1 MGFFYYFGTLITFK
15 EPSNTNFRLMKKLF
29 LLISISFFIAC
40 SGIKRTQKALYSGDY
55 SEAIDIAVGKLQK
68 DKNKKNNEEYIYLLQ
83 DAFKKFTEEKKQ
95 EINHLRKENA
105 NAEKIYRNYTQLTH
119 VQRQIKP
126 LLPLHFQSG
135 KEAKFKLKNY
145 SDELITAK
153 NNYAE
158 DLYYSAESDINRANK
173 LDYRKAYDKLNK
185 VSQLKPNYKNTTQLL
200 EDAQFYG
207 TDFVFVGLENQTNQ
221 IIPRRLEQD
230 LLNFDT
236 YGLDDRW
243 TVFHDIKQDQIN
255 YNYEIYLD
263 FKTISIIPERIVQK
277 EVHLEREIKDGYTY
291 KKNRNGDYIL
301 DEDGHKIKIDQ
312 YITASGDLLQTE
324 QSKGIQV
331 VALVEYF
338 NTKENRVYQKFPL
351 KTTFVFGNQ
360 YARFRGNKKV
370 LTTEE
375 RQLLS
380 LHSVPF
386 PSNEQMLLDAGNDLK
401 YKFSEILKRNHL

>member
-1 MGFFYYFGTLITFK
+1 
-15 EPSNTNFRLMKKLF
+15 MKKLF

-55 SEAIDIAVGKLQK
+55 REAIDIAVRKLQK
-68 DKNKKNNEEYIYLLQ
+68 DKTKKNNEEYIFLLQ

-95 EINHLRKENA
+95 DINHLRKEKT
-105 NAEKIYRNYTQLTH
+105 NAEDIYTNYTQLAH

-126 LLPLHFQSG
+126 LLPLHFQNG
-135 KEAKFKLKNY
+135 KEAKFKLNNY
-145 SDELITAK
+145 SEELITAK

-158 DLYYSAESDINRANK
+158 DLYNSAQSDINKANK
-173 LDYRKAYDKLNK
+173 LDYRKAHSKLSK
-185 VSQLKPNYKNTTQLL
+185 VSQLKPNYKNTNQLL
-200 EDAQFYG
+200 DDAQFYG
-207 TDFVFVGLENQTNQ
+207 TDFVFVSLENQTNQ
-221 IIPRRLEQD
+221 IIPRLLEED

-236 YGLDDRW
+236 YSLNDRW
-243 TVFHDIKQDQIN
+243 TVFHDNKENQIN

-277 EVHLEREIKDGYTY
+277 EIRLEREIKDGYTY

-301 DEDGHKIKIDQ
+301 DDDGNKIKVDQ
-312 YITASGDLLQTE
+312 YITVSGDMLKTE

-338 NTKENRVYQKFPL
+338 DTKENRVYQKFPL
-351 KTTFVFGNQ
+351 KTTFVFGNE
-360 YARFRGNKKV
+360 YARFNGNKKV
-370 LTTEE
+370 LNTKE

-380 LHSVPF
+380 QSSMPF